1 MINTAA
7 AAEDTKYRVFS
18 QTPPEPIGDQQW
30 AINVVN
36 RDQHSARSRIPSDK
50 LLGLS
55 GKRETCVRRGHRA
68 PEPLFLDPLPSS
80 VHRLHTL
87 LIGEICIP
95 RFSCS
100 IVPARE
106 RKQTH
111 SHCTPGPSG
120 TRQSGASSGP
130 LLAVGLVQG
139 AKDSRTLG
147 SQPPPNEFLGLPCRA
162 LQLSCFGQDNHLLP
176 LDAQSSLELGAE
188 MGLDAM
194 DGAS

>member
-1 MINTAA
+1 
-7 AAEDTKYRVFS
+7 
-18 QTPPEPIGDQQW
+18 
-30 AINVVN
+30 
-36 RDQHSARSRIPSDK
+36 
-50 LLGLS
+50 
-55 GKRETCVRRGHRA
+55 VRRGHRA

-80 VHRLHTL
+80 VHTL

-111 SHCTPGPSG
+111 CTPGPSE

-139 AKDSRTLG
+139 AKDSRTPG
-147 SQPPPNEFLGLPCRA
+147 SQPPPNEFLGLPCRT
-162 LQLSCFGQDNHLLP
+162 LQLSCFGQDKHLLP